1 MAKDPINGLFG
12 KLFDETGAQVQLTQ
26 EFESDLEYEKEAF
39 TVPGKFLKSHKVL
52 NGEGAGSFT
61 ILKTDS
67 RLQKKI
73 AENPFAKYNYI
84 GRLKEPG
91 PSGEEAILFTGVSFD
106 GTSLLKYNVEEMVEL
121 DFDFTFDDFRFVNH
135 MK

>member
-1 MAKDPINGLFG
+1 MNNEPINGLFG
-12 KLFDETGAQVQLTQ
+12 KLFDENGGQVQLTQ
-26 EFESDLEYEKEAF
+26 EFESTLEFEKEGY

-52 NGEGAGSFT
+52 NGEGSGSFT
-61 ILKTDS
+61 VLKVDS

-91 PSGEEAILFTGVSFD
+91 PAGEEAILYSGVSFD
-106 GTSLLKYNVEEMVEL
+106 GTSLLAYNVEEMVES
-121 DFDFTFDDFRFVNH
+121 DFDFTFDDFRYIST
-135 MK
+135 MA